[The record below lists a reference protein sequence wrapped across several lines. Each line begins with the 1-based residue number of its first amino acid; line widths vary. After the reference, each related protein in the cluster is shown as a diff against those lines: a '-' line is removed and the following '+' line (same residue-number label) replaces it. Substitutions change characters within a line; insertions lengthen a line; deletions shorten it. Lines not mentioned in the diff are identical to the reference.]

1 MISKQNILGILKPF
15 ENKKTVVIDEQ
26 TTNDIIQGILQTH
39 NFYKSEYDKIYKYFV
54 GDSIEET
61 CKNVY
66 DFLKKYVPY
75 YQEPEKKQ
83 TLRSPAAIVSKAADC
98 KSYALFSCGILDAYR
113 RNENKNFEVIY
124 RFAGYNNKGIEH
136 VFCVIKNKNKIWFVD
151 NVLPTFDNRS
161 KLPTNYKD
169 YKIKNMA
176 LVSLAGINYNQNYT
190 SFGKRV
196 ESVGKVP
203 KINGNIYFVD
213 KLVFDQ
219 FIEILPK
226 INKAFLY
233 LYIGG
238 TLNPDDCFKPYSI
251 INNYPEVIRK
261 RDLAALCFWQLSGQM
276 DQVKGGKELIDV
288 ITESLTQSLGMT
300 PKKFWEEFFGKNSI
314 NGINKIGAIDW
325 NTVVNLLSSLGP
337 KVKFEPS
344 LQDFAPNIK
353 DFGNQTNLPKNKNL
367 SLDLIYNQN
376 TNNGGGGNS
385 SNAPAAKNN
394 LLPFGLGAF
403 LLFKFLG

>member
-83 TLRSPAAIVSKAADC
+83 TLRSPSAILSNAGDLGKNSQGADC
-98 KSYALFSCGILDAYR
+98 KSYALFSCGIADAYR

-169 YKIKNMA
+169 YKIENMA

-203 KINGNIYFVD
+203 KIYGTEDIFKIDFD
-213 KLVFDQ
+213 KLLKGLQDIISFFANWNISDGEKMKKGFVEQGFTPNEMLLWYIVNKKDDWAFLHQ
-219 FIEILPK
+219 AKEILIWDTPK
-226 INKAFLY
+226 INYNVADAFN
-233 LYIGG
+233 
-238 TLNPDDCFKPYSI
+238 TLINKPEWI
-251 INNYPEVIRK
+251 AINNQYDVPFNLDITNK
-261 RDLAALCFWQLSGQM
+261 TPIYLPT
-276 DQVKGGKELIDV
+276 ELR
-288 ITESLTQSLGMT
+288 
-300 PKKFWEEFFGKNSI
+300 GKNYV
-314 NGINKIGAIDW
+314 A
-325 NTVVNLLSSLGP
+325 
-337 KVKFEPS
+337 
-344 LQDFAPNIK
+344 APN
-353 DFGNQTNLPKNKNL
+353 P
-367 SLDLIYNQN
+367 N
-376 TNNGGGGNS
+376 TGSGGGGNS

-394 LLPFGLGAF
+394 LLSLGLGAF

>member
-1 MISKQNILGILKPF
+1 MISKQNILGILQPF
-15 ENKKTVVIDEQ
+15 ENKKTIIVDEQ

-54 GDSIEET
+54 GDNIEET

-66 DFLKKYVPY
+66 DFLNKYVPY

-83 TLRSPAAIVSKAADC
+83 TLRSPAAILSKGKDLGKDFEGADC

-169 YKIKNMA
+169 YKIEKMA

-203 KINGNIYFVD
+203 KIYGTEDENKIDFD
-213 KLVFDQ
+213 KLLKGLQDIISFFANWNISDGEKMKRGFVEQGFTPNEMLLWYIKNKKDDWAFLHQ
-219 FIEILPK
+219 AKEILIWDTPNINYNVADAFNTL
-226 INKAFLY
+226 INKPEWIA
-233 LYIGG
+233 
-238 TLNPDDCFKPYSI
+238 
-251 INNYPEVIRK
+251 INNQYDVPFNLDITNK
-261 RDLAALCFWQLSGQM
+261 TPIYLPT
-276 DQVKGGKELIDV
+276 ELR
-288 ITESLTQSLGMT
+288 
-300 PKKFWEEFFGKNSI
+300 GKNYV
-314 NGINKIGAIDW
+314 A
-325 NTVVNLLSSLGP
+325 
-337 KVKFEPS
+337 
-344 LQDFAPNIK
+344 APN
-353 DFGNQTNLPKNKNL
+353 P
-367 SLDLIYNQN
+367 N
-376 TNNGGGGNS
+376 TGGGGGGS
-385 SNAPAAKNN
+385 TPAAKNN
-394 LLPFGLGAF
+394 LLPLGLGAF

>member
-1 MISKQNILGILKPF
+1 MISKQNILGILQPF
-15 ENKKTVVIDEQ
+15 ENKKTIIVDEQ
-26 TTNDIIQGILQTH
+26 TTNDIIQGILKTH
-39 NFYKSEYDKIYKYFV
+39 NFYKNEYDKIYKYFV

-151 NVLPTFDNRS
+151 NVLPTFDNRN

-169 YKIKNMA
+169 YKIENMA
-176 LVSLAGINYNQNYT
+176 LVSLAGINYKQNYT
-190 SFGKRV
+190 SFGKRA

-203 KINGNIYFVD
+203 KIFGTEDEDKKIDFD
-213 KLVFDQ
+213 KLLKGLQDIISFFANWNISDGEKMKRGFVEQGFTPNEMLLWYIVNKKDDWAFLHQ
-219 FIEILPK
+219 AKEILIWDTPK
-226 INKAFLY
+226 INYNVADAFN
-233 LYIGG
+233 
-238 TLNPDDCFKPYSI
+238 TLINKPEWI
-251 INNYPEVIRK
+251 AINNQYDVPFNLDITNK
-261 RDLAALCFWQLSGQM
+261 TPIYLPT
-276 DQVKGGKELIDV
+276 ELR
-288 ITESLTQSLGMT
+288 
-300 PKKFWEEFFGKNSI
+300 GKNYV
-314 NGINKIGAIDW
+314 A
-325 NTVVNLLSSLGP
+325 
-337 KVKFEPS
+337 
-344 LQDFAPNIK
+344 APN
-353 DFGNQTNLPKNKNL
+353 P
-367 SLDLIYNQN
+367 N
-376 TNNGGGGNS
+376 TGGGGGGS
-385 SNAPAAKNN
+385 TPAAKNN
-394 LLPFGLGAF
+394 LLPLGLGAF